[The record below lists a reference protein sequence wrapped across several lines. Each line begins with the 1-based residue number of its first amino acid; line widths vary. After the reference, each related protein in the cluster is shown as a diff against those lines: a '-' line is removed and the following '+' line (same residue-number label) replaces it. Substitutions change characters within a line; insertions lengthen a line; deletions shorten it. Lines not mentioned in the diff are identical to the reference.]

1 VLERLLAAV
10 GRVAQVGV
18 WAGGVLLVLAALM
31 ITVDV
36 VARKAFG
43 VTLGGS
49 DELSGYCLAISAA
62 WAFTFALLHRAN
74 IRVDAAYKYFP
85 APVRAALDVAAL
97 IALAVFVA
105 VVARYGFE
113 VLTASIR
120 FASRANTPLQ
130 TPLWIPQGLWFAGLA
145 FFLVTLFLVTLKAVL
160 AFARGRFA
168 DVDLLAGLP
177 DVAREAEDEV
187 AALEQRLAQTGG
199 SPGTSR

>member
-1 VLERLLAAV
+1 MLERLLGAA
-10 GRVAQVGV
+10 GRVAHVGV
-18 WAGGVLLVLAALM
+18 WVGGALLVLAAVM

-62 WAFTFALLHRAN
+62 WAFAFALLHRAN
-74 IRVDAAYKYFP
+74 IRVDAVYKYFP
-85 APVRAALDVAAL
+85 GLVRAALDVVAL

-113 VLTASIR
+113 VLMASVR
-120 FASRANTPLQ
+120 FGSRANTPLQ

-160 AFARGRFA
+160 AFGRRRFA
-168 DVDLLAGLP
+168 DVDRLAGLP
-177 DVAREAEDEV
+177 DVAREAEEEV
-187 AALEQRLAQTGG
+187 AALEQRLSEGERR
-199 SPGTSR
+199 SRQ

>member
-1 VLERLLAAV
+1 MLERLLGVAGRIAQLGVWVGGTLLILAAV
-10 GRVAQVGV
+10 V
-18 WAGGVLLVLAALM
+18 

-36 VARKAFG
+36 VARKAFS

-62 WAFTFALLHRAN
+62 WAFAFALLHRAN

-85 APVRAALDVAAL
+85 APVRAALDAVAL

-113 VLTASIR
+113 VFMASIR

-168 DVDLLAGLP
+168 EVDRLAGLP
-177 DVAREAEDEV
+177 DVAREAEEEV
-187 AALEQRLAQTGG
+187 AALEERLAKAGPRSG
-199 SPGTSR
+199 S

>member
-1 VLERLLAAV
+1 MLERLLGVA
-10 GRVAQVGV
+10 GRIAQLGV
-18 WAGGVLLVLAALM
+18 WVGGTLLILASVV

-62 WAFTFALLHRAN
+62 WAFAFALLHRAN

-85 APVRAALDVAAL
+85 VRVRAALDVVAL

-113 VLTASIR
+113 VFMASIR

-145 FFLVTLFLVTLKAVL
+145 FFLVTLFLVTLKAVV
-160 AFARGRFA
+160 AFTRGRFA
-168 DVDLLAGLP
+168 EVDRLAGLP
-177 DVAREAEDEV
+177 DVAREAEEEV
-187 AALEQRLAQTGG
+187 AALEQRLAKAGRQSG
-199 SPGTSR
+199 S

>member
-1 VLERLLAAV
+1 MLERLLGVA
-10 GRVAQVGV
+10 GRIAQLGV
-18 WAGGVLLVLAALM
+18 WVGGTLLILASVV

-62 WAFTFALLHRAN
+62 WAFAFALLHRAN

-85 APVRAALDVAAL
+85 APVRAALDAVAL

-113 VLTASIR
+113 VFMASIR

-168 DVDLLAGLP
+168 EVDRLAGLP
-177 DVAREAEDEV
+177 DVAREAEEEV
-187 AALEQRLAQTGG
+187 AALAQRLAEAGRHSG
-199 SPGTSR
+199 S

>member
-1 VLERLLAAV
+1 MLERLLGVAGRIAQLGVWVGGTLLILAAV
-10 GRVAQVGV
+10 V
-18 WAGGVLLVLAALM
+18 

-62 WAFTFALLHRAN
+62 WAFAFALLHRAN

-85 APVRAALDVAAL
+85 APVRAALDALAL

-113 VLTASIR
+113 VFMASIR

-168 DVDLLAGLP
+168 EVDRLAGLP
-177 DVAREAEDEV
+177 DVAREAEEEV
-187 AALEQRLAQTGG
+187 AALEERLAKAGRR
-199 SPGTSR
+199 SES

>member
-1 VLERLLAAV
+1 MLERLLGVA
-10 GRVAQVGV
+10 GRIAQLGV
-18 WAGGVLLVLAALM
+18 WVGGTLLILASVV

-62 WAFTFALLHRAN
+62 WAFAFALLHRAN

-85 APVRAALDVAAL
+85 APVRAALDVVAL
-97 IALAVFVA
+97 IALAVFAA
-105 VVARYGFE
+105 VVARYAFE
-113 VLTASIR
+113 VFATSIR
-120 FASRANTPLQ
+120 LASRANTPLQ

-168 DVDLLAGLP
+168 EVDRLAGLP
-177 DVAREAEDEV
+177 DVAREAEEEV
-187 AALEQRLAQTGG
+187 AALEQRRARRRAPRG
-199 SPGTSR
+199 

>member
-1 VLERLLAAV
+1 VV
-10 GRVAQVGV
+10 
-18 WAGGVLLVLAALM
+18 

-62 WAFTFALLHRAN
+62 WAFAFALLHRAN

-85 APVRAALDVAAL
+85 APVRAALDAVAL
-97 IALAVFVA
+97 IALGVFVA

-113 VLTASIR
+113 VFMASIR

-168 DVDLLAGLP
+168 EVDRLAGLP
-177 DVAREAEDEV
+177 DVAREAEEEV
-187 AALEQRLAQTGG
+187 AALEQRLAKAGRHSG
-199 SPGTSR
+199 S

>member
-1 VLERLLAAV
+1 MLERLLGVA
-10 GRVAQVGV
+10 GRIAQLGV
-18 WAGGVLLVLAALM
+18 WVGGTLLILASVV

-62 WAFTFALLHRAN
+62 WAFAFALLHRAN

-85 APVRAALDVAAL
+85 APVRAALDVVAL

-113 VLTASIR
+113 VFMASIR

-145 FFLVTLFLVTLKAVL
+145 FFLATLFLVTLKAVL
-160 AFARGRFA
+160 AFVRGRFA
-168 DVDLLAGLP
+168 EIDRLAGLP
-177 DVAREAEDEV
+177 DVAHEAEEEV
-187 AALEQRLAQTGG
+187 AALEQRLAKAGRPPG
-199 SPGTSR
+199 S